1 MSYGVTVTTQTAP
14 PTAGAPTNT
23 GSLFVAG
30 NPGTAT
36 APTAAV
42 LCSSTADY
50 EAAFGVR
57 GTPAANIQ
65 LWDYLDFYFRE
76 GGQQAY
82 VGGYITAD
90 TYTAGL
96 NLFTKKLGPGQV
108 AICDASL
115 TPTATVYSDLAEAA
129 VNNNRVAL
137 ADCPQTANTLTA
149 LESFGAMLPA
159 DPTAEYIGLWG
170 GWCDGPGPAGVVG
183 AGPRTV
189 PASAVIA
196 ALCNRVDQLGNPNRM
211 AAGRDFPLQ
220 YVTGFTYD
228 PDMSDRVSLLGT
240 GVNTLGQIYGVL
252 ENYGFQ
258 SPIKRSDTTPFWQL
272 NCARA
277 RMWLTAQADAAGENY
292 MFVPIDA
299 LGSATGDLQSDLLAL
314 CLQLYNVNGLYG
326 ATPQDAYNVIVTGT
340 VNTDATAAQ
349 AELNAVLEARLAMGT
364 VAVNIQ
370 LVSVPVLGAVT

>member
-30 NPGTAT
+30 NPGTTT

-42 LCSSTADY
+42 PCSSTADY

-57 GTPAANIQ
+57 GTPAGNIQ

-82 VGGYITAD
+82 VGGYTTTE
-90 TYTAGL
+90 TYTGGL
-96 NLFTKKLGPGQV
+96 ALFDKRLGPGQV
-108 AICDASL
+108 AICDSSL
-115 TPTATVYSDLAEAA
+115 TPTSAVYSALATHGL
-129 VNNNRVAL
+129 NNNRVAL
-137 ADCPQTANTLTA
+137 ADCPEADNTLA
-149 LESFGAMLPA
+149 LIEPYGAMLPA
-159 DPTAEYIGLWG
+159 DPTAEYIALWG
-170 GWCDGPGPAGVVG
+170 GWVNGPGPAGVVA

-189 PASAVIA
+189 PASAIVA
-196 ALCNRVDQLGNPNRM
+196 ALCSRVDQLGNPNRM

-220 YVTGFTYD
+220 YATGFTYD
-228 PDMSDRVSLLGT
+228 PVMSDRVNLLGQ
-240 GVNTLGQIYGVL
+240 GINTFGTIYDVL

-258 SPIKRSDTTPFWQL
+258 TPLKRSDTTPFWQL

-277 RMWLTAQADAAGENY
+277 RMWLVAQAEAAGENY
-292 MFVPIDA
+292 MFIPIDA
-299 LGSATGDLQSDLLAL
+299 VGSATGDLQSDLLGI
-314 CLQLYNVNGLYG
+314 CLQLYNANGLYG

-349 AELNAVLEARLAMGT
+349 AELNAVMQARLAMGT
-364 VAVNIQ
+364 VAVNIN